1 MKFFREKKVLKFEDK
16 EVELYEINVKSLLK
30 LANGEY
36 KHNYE
41 LIADNSNLSF
51 EDLENATIEAA
62 KVIEEAFFELNAKH
76 FDEKGGG
83 KTDKKKF

>member
-1 MKFFREKKVLKFEDK
+1 MKFYREKKVLKFDDK

-36 KHNYE
+36 KNNYE

-62 KVIEEAFFELNAKH
+62 KAIEEAFFELNAKH
-76 FDEKGGG
+76 FDSGEE
-83 KTDKKKF
+83 KTDKKKS